1 MQMNKSTL
9 IETVAQAASLKK
21 KDAEAAVNAVFDTL
35 TSELAKGEKI
45 QLAGF
50 GTFKVKERSERVGR
64 NPKTR
69 QEIKIPASKA
79 PASQVRLS
87 RTPST
92 NKIFQGRCFCSLC
105 GWTSF

>member
-1 MQMNKSTL
+1 MPGVTTIKITGVVKWEMIISNIVIWLVS
-9 IETVAQAASLKK
+9 
-21 KDAEAAVNAVFDTL
+21 VFDTL

-79 PASQVRLS
+79 PAFVAGKALKDAV
-87 RTPST
+87 
-92 NKIFQGRCFCSLC
+92 NK
-105 GWTSF
+105 

>member
-1 MQMNKSTL
+1 MNKSTL

-50 GTFKVKERSERVGR
+50 GTFKVKERSERVG
-64 NPKTR
+64 
-69 QEIKIPASKA
+69 
-79 PASQVRLS
+79 LS
-87 RTPST
+87 L
-92 NKIFQGRCFCSLC
+92 IHI
-105 GWTSF
+105 